1 MMGSLGARDGTR
13 PARDRD
19 AQARGAAMGLT
30 YSIEKDLT
38 TVIAEGSFD
47 VGDVHLAFSKI
58 RSEFDGSTPLQILIV
73 DRGSEFEPSR
83 EDVQE
88 LVRGWGAIF
97 RGVPVRIALLVEKD
111 LHYGLGR
118 MASVYAEQ
126 HDLPFDVFRHSLDA
140 LQWLAQDTPALAAQ
154 G

>member
-1 MMGSLGARDGTR
+1 
-13 PARDRD
+13 
-19 AQARGAAMGLT
+19 MGLT
-30 YSIEKDLT
+30 YSIENEFT
-38 TVIAEGSFD
+38 TVIAEGSFSI
-47 VGDVHLAFSKI
+47 GHVHAAFSKI

-73 DRGSEFEPSR
+73 DHGSEFEPSQ
-83 EDVQE
+83 EEVQE
-88 LVRGWGAIF
+88 LVKGWGVIF
-97 RGVPVRIALLVEKD
+97 HNVPVRIALLVERE

-140 LQWLAQDTPALAAQ
+140 LQWLSNDASANPPR